1 MKMKF
6 SAVSILCFCLVLAAA
21 LAGCGGVKKGGGDV
35 SAASSASLSSSME
48 YFLFGLRQI
57 KAKDISGAAETLDE
71 MEIKYPLNI
80 ETGELYSKLIEGY
93 YDAGQADQV
102 IDLANRFTTMF
113 PSHKNVVQA
122 HYYAGMA
129 DYDRGR
135 QNISMDVHTS
145 DPTYAKMALARFYTL
160 LKCCGNNEYAH
171 NAKQYI
177 YHLESMISLYEL
189 RYMEWDYDAGRINA
203 AAQRGMSLKLTYPD
217 SVAAKRATMMLSA
230 TVFNK
235 HRASIENAT
244 VVKLPV
250 AVADVASVKAIV
262 PEPVVMANVSAPVS
276 VATSAAIVP
285 MVQATPQAESKPVV
299 GEKFYAIQMVSLST
313 LDSLKNT
320 MDSMGLGDDVALY
333 SHVVKGKTYYISLY
347 GKYPDW
353 SAGKKGLAELEQRTG
368 KTGYWLRKIDSSKI
382 KAVG

>member
-1 MKMKF
+1 MTMKF
-6 SAVSILCFCLVLAAA
+6 SAVSKLCFCLA
-21 LAGCGGVKKGGGDV
+21 LAVALTGCGGVKKGGGDV

-57 KAKDISGAAETLDE
+57 QSEDISGAAETLDE
-71 MEIKYPLNI
+71 MEIRYPLNI

-93 YDAGQADQV
+93 YNAGQADQV
-102 IDLANRFTTMF
+102 IELANRFTTMF

-145 DPTYAKMALARFYTL
+145 DPTYAKTALARFYTL
-160 LKCCGNNEYAH
+160 LKCCDNNEYAH

-217 SVAAKRATMMLSA
+217 SVAAKRATMMLSSA
-230 TVFNK
+230 VFNK
-235 HRASIENAT
+235 HGMAIDKAT
-244 VVKLPV
+244 AVKFP
-250 AVADVASVKAIV
+250 VADVVSVKTTV

-276 VATSAAIVP
+276 VAAVAATPASIVP
-285 MVQATPQAESKPVV
+285 MTESKPVV
-299 GEKFYAIQMVSLST
+299 AEKFYAIQMMSLST
-313 LDSLKNT
+313 LDGLKN
-320 MDSMGLGDDVALY
+320 MVNSMGLSNDVALY

-347 GKYPDW
+347 GKYPNW
-353 SAGKKGLAELEQRTG
+353 STGKTGLAELEQRTG

-382 KAVG
+382 KIVD